1 MVAAFSEALQGRYTL
16 ARELGRGG
24 MATVYLAHHF
34 FEEGIMTATTQLP
47 AAQLLYADFDHEFS
61 TTRRFLERFP
71 VGKGAWRPHEK
82 SRPLGALATHVA
94 AIPDR
99 GRVILETEELDVG
112 TLRPRPELESGEEL
126 VGFFD
131 TNVAGLRAALA
142 SADLAALERLWTF
155 RAGGQVLVQLPKR
168 QLLRTM
174 MMSHLIHHRAQ
185 LGVYYRL
192 LGVPVPGAYGP
203 TADEGR

>member
-1 MVAAFSEALQGRYTL
+1 
-16 ARELGRGG
+16 
-24 MATVYLAHHF
+24 
-34 FEEGIMTATTQLP
+34 MTATKPLP
-47 AAQLLYADFDHEFS
+47 AAELLFADFDHELS
-61 TTRRFLERFP
+61 TTRRFLERYP

-99 GRVILETEELDVG
+99 GRAIVETEELDVA
-112 TLRPRPELESGEEL
+112 TLQPRPELESGEEL
-126 VGFFD
+126 VRFFD

-142 SADLAALERLWTF
+142 GADLAGLERLWTF
-155 RAGGQVLVQLPKR
+155 RMGGQVLVQEPKR
-168 QLLRTM
+168 QLLRSM

-203 TADEGR
+203 TADESR